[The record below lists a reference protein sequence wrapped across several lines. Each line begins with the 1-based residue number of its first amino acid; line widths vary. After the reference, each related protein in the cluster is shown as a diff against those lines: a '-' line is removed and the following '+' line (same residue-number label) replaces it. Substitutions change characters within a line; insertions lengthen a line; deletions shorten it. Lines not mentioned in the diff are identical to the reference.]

1 MKEQLQEI
9 LCTVDSVNK
18 DVKELRFGCKVKY
31 YFDSFQ
37 WEEERLLRY
46 LYEDNTSIIYE
57 NISNIK
63 DWCSF
68 SYNISEY
75 LKSEIVTEDF
85 KKLWNPLS
93 LKHLMMYCKENQI
106 ICNLENSW
114 YITFVDNRWKPK
126 NWIVKYDIT
135 KDYLHEQED
144 KVLLDIIN
152 FLKGY
157 NEKSN

>member
-93 LKHLMMYCKENQI
+93 LKHLMMYCNEKGINMDITQKWI
-106 ICNLENSW
+106 ILMWWFELIH
-114 YITFVDNRWKPK
+114 ITTL
-126 NWIVKYDIT
+126 DIT
-135 KDYLHEQED
+135 KELHEQED

-152 FLKGY
+152 FLKG
-157 NEKSN
+157 